1 VPCVRIA
8 TGQWAA
14 GCEMKLIEAVQ
25 SALVVAFN
33 IPDRDRDVV
42 LDIYDENR
50 RLVSAGISDRYTR
63 VEIVGIAARSLDAKR
78 MLFKTIADNLEALG
92 VPRNESR
99 IVLIEPPRE
108 SWGIKGGRLASEADL
123 GFKIDV

>member
-1 VPCVRIA
+1 MPCGRIA
-8 TGQWAA
+8 TGKWAV
-14 GCEMKLIEAVQ
+14 GYEMKLIKAVQ
-25 SALVVAFN
+25 SALVLAFK

-42 LDIYDENR
+42 LDIDDENR
-50 RLVSAGISDRYTR
+50 RLVSVGLSDRYTR
-63 VEIVGIAARSLDAKR
+63 VEIVGIAARPLDAKR
-78 MLFKTIADNLEALG
+78 MLFKTIADNLEAVG

-99 IVLIEPPRE
+99 IFLIEPPRE